1 MAEKTILGR
10 IIQKHDIE
18 ANWNLATGF
27 IPKQGEII
35 VYDID
40 ENYTYERFKIGDGVT
55 NVNDLPFA
63 SATPDWSVNDPNAA
77 GYIENRTHWIGTAEA
92 PLTFD
97 EDITGR
103 EVIEVDAGEYFVK
116 MSDVTKTAEELI
128 GSTLIIKQSPEDF
141 NDYSG
146 PILELVIDETNIY
159 KDYES
164 DIGSIIS
171 VVIVYDSGKES
182 AYLFLVQGD
191 ISETVLP

>member
-18 ANWNLATGF
+18 ANWNLATDF

-77 GYIENRTHWIGTAEA
+77 GYI
-92 PLTFD
+92 
-97 EDITGR
+97 
-103 EVIEVDAGEYFVK
+103 
-116 MSDVTKTAEELI
+116 
-128 GSTLIIKQSPEDF
+128 
-141 NDYSG
+141 
-146 PILELVIDETNIY
+146 
-159 KDYES
+159 
-164 DIGSIIS
+164 
-171 VVIVYDSGKES
+171 
-182 AYLFLVQGD
+182 
-191 ISETVLP
+191 